1 MTEIV
6 PLERITSKI
15 YVIHRARVMFDSD
28 LAGLYGVETGAL
40 NRAVKRNIERFPD
53 DYMFQLSIEEWDLL
67 KCQFGIS
74 KSSHG
79 GRRNLPYA
87 FTEQGVSMLSSV
99 LNSRRAIEV
108 NIAIMRAFVQIR
120 KMAISQERISG
131 RILEIEA
138 RLEDHDESIDAIFEA
153 ISQLVNPAEKPKKQ
167 IGFEIKESKTTYEK
181 KANRRH

>member
-1 MTEIV
+1 
-6 PLERITSKI
+6 
-15 YVIHRARVMFDSD
+15 
-28 LAGLYGVETGAL
+28 
-40 NRAVKRNIERFPD
+40 
-53 DYMFQLSIEEWDLL
+53 MFQLLMEDWDIL
-67 KCQFGIS
+67 KCQSGIS

-108 NIAIMRAFVQIR
+108 NIAIMWAFVQIR

-131 RILEIEA
+131 RIREIEE

-153 ISQLVNPAEKPKKQ
+153 IAQLINPPEKKKKQ
-167 IGFEIKESKTTYEK
+167 IGFEIKEPKTMYGKE
-181 KANRRH
+181 ANGKH